1 MKINPFI
8 SSRQS
13 NKLPL
18 FIESAFGEM
27 NLIFGYNTNGFAH
40 HKLDE
45 ALDIIAEAGYRGV
58 ALTLD
63 THHCNPFTTEPA
75 DLLRLRQ
82 TLEKLQLRVVI
93 ETGARYL
100 LNPQR
105 KHYPTLVSVE
115 GRQIRLEFLRRAIDI
130 AHELQAECVSFWS
143 GTAEP
148 DVPEQKAWDWLVTG
162 CLQLAEHAKRR
173 GVQLAFEPE
182 PGMLVD
188 DMAKFE
194 VLKKHITSA
203 RFGLTLDVGHA
214 FCTESAPFRQVFGK
228 FSGLIRNIHIEDIRD
243 RKHEHLMFGEGEL
256 DFAAIL
262 KVIADNKYTGLV
274 NVELSRDSHR
284 APEVARRSIEFLK
297 ATCQKIQASR
307 PAAPSATH

>member
-1 MKINPFI
+1 
-8 SSRQS
+8 
-13 NKLPL
+13 
-18 FIESAFGEM
+18 M
-27 NLIFGYNTNGFAH
+27 NLSFGYNTNGFAH

-45 ALDIIAEAGYRGV
+45 ALEIIADCGYRGV

-63 THHCNPFTTEPA
+63 THHCNPFTAEPA
-75 DLLRLRQ
+75 DLVRLRQ
-82 TLEKLQLRVVI
+82 LLEKLHLRVVI

-105 KHYPTLVSVE
+105 KHYPTLISIE
-115 GRQIRLEFLRRAIDI
+115 GRQIRLEFLRRAVDI
-130 AHELQAECVSFWS
+130 AHELGAECMSFWS
-143 GTAEP
+143 GAPETG
-148 DVPEQKAWDWLVTG
+148 VPEHQAWDWLVTG

-203 RFGLTLDVGHA
+203 RFGLTLDIGHV
-214 FCTESAPFRQVFGK
+214 FCTETAPFRQVYGK
-228 FSGLIRNIHIEDIRD
+228 FANLIRNVHIEDIRD
-243 RKHEHLMFGEGEL
+243 RKHEHLMFGEGGL
-256 DFAAIL
+256 DFVPIL
-262 KVIADNKYTGLV
+262 KVLSDNKYNGLI

-284 APEVARRSIEFLK
+284 APDVARRSIEFLHGI
-297 ATCQKIQASR
+297 CQKFSQP
-307 PAAPSATH
+307 PAASSATR

>member
-1 MKINPFI
+1 
-8 SSRQS
+8 
-13 NKLPL
+13 
-18 FIESAFGEM
+18 M
-27 NLIFGYNTNGFAH
+27 NLSFGYNTNGFAH

-45 ALDIIAEAGYRGV
+45 AIAIIAESGYRGV

-75 DLLRLRQ
+75 DLVRLRAQ
-82 TLEKLQLRVVI
+82 LEKLQLRVVI

-100 LNPQR
+100 LSPQR
-105 KHYPTLVSVE
+105 KHYPTLVSAE
-115 GRQIRLEFLRRAIDI
+115 GRQIRLEFLRRAVDI
-130 AHELQAECVSFWS
+130 AHELHAECVSFGS
-143 GTAEP
+143 GMAEP
-148 DVPEQKAWDWLVTG
+148 GASEHQAWDWLVTG

-188 DMAKFE
+188 DMAKYE

-203 RFGLTLDVGHA
+203 RFGLTLDVGHV

-228 FSGLIRNIHIEDIRD
+228 FGGLIHNVHVEDIRN

-262 KVIADNKYTGLV
+262 RVISDNKYTGLV
-274 NVELSRDSHR
+274 NVELSHDSHR
-284 APEVARRSIEFLK
+284 APEVARRSIEFLT
-297 ATCQKIQASR
+297 ATCQKLSQ
-307 PAAPSATH
+307 PAASSSAR